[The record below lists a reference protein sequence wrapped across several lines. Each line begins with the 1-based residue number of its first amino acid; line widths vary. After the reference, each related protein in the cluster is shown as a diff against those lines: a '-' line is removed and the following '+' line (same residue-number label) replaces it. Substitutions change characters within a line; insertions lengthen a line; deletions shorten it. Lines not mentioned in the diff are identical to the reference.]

1 MRPLLKH
8 ERLVV
13 GLDPA
18 IANLG
23 MVQAIVDG
31 NTRKV
36 VEITGMQLVK
46 TAPTNVK
53 GVIKNHDRMRRGREL
68 LQEIRVFC
76 YGSTVTF
83 SEIPEGSQNADAA
96 VGLALVM
103 GVLCACPNKLIEV
116 RPREVKAVTGFPTA
130 DKERM
135 RQWAYERYP
144 SAPWKT
150 HNGKRTNDNEHLA
163 DAVAVIEAGLQLET
177 FRKFAGLVT
186 TAELLAAPYRRRLQV
201 DGERRRLA

>member
-36 VEITGMQLVK
+36 VEITEMKLVK
-46 TAPTNVK
+46 TVPNHVK
-53 GVIKNHDRMRRGREL
+53 GGIKNHDRMRRGREL
-68 LQEIRVFC
+68 LAEIRTFC
-76 YGSTVTF
+76 YGSMVTF
-83 SEIPEGSQNADAA
+83 SEIPEGSQSSDAA

-116 RPREVKAVTGFPTA
+116 RPREVKAITGFPTA

-135 RQWAYERYP
+135 RQWAFGRFP
-144 SAPWKT
+144 DAPWKT

-163 DAVAVIEAGLQLET
+163 DALATIEAGLQLES
-177 FRKFAGLVT
+177 FRRYTGLVT
-186 TAELLAAPYRRRLQV
+186 AAELLATPYRRRLQV